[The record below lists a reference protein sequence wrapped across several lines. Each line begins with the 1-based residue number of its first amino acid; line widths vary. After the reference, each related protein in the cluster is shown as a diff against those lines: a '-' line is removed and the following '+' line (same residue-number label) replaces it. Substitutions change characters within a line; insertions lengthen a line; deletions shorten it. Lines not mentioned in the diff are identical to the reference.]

1 MPMRRRARPNSRPP
15 SVVISMS
22 LRVTV
27 PAVGSTSRLMQRMT
41 VDLPA
46 PEGPI
51 SAITWPSGTS
61 RSMPF
66 SARSPVRYRFTRP
79 LMRSICPPTCRDE
92 LLASVLDPGRL
103 VDLAQNRPI
112 LLVFDRNE
120 LAFLF
125 ELGRERRTLPR
136 KLKERL
142 LDLLDQLRL
151 EVVGIAVAAGRE

>member
-1 MPMRRRARPNSRPP
+1 MPMRRRARRNSRLP

-22 LRVTV
+22 FSVTV

-51 SAITWPSGTS
+51 SAIT
-61 RSMPF
+61 
-66 SARSPVRYRFTRP
+66 
-79 LMRSICPPTCRDE
+79 
-92 LLASVLDPGRL
+92 
-103 VDLAQNRPI
+103 
-112 LLVFDRNE
+112 
-120 LAFLF
+120 
-125 ELGRERRTLPR
+125 LPR

-151 EVVGIAVAAGRE
+151 EVVGIAVAAGREGLRLVDRADFRRFEHLAVKHPVEH